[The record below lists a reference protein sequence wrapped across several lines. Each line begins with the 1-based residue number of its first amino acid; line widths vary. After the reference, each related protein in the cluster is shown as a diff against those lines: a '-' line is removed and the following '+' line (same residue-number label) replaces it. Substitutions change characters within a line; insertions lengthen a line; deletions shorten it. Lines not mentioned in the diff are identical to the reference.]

1 MDFGAK
7 ADNYRLFTINFTI
20 NILVSFLICKV
31 ILPDINRFVENEIQ
45 LHEIVKS
52 LTESVSLSTE
62 VMYPGPPEQGEGGRG
77 SVSPPPKKI
86 SLLMLPFLLMSPI
99 NVLFSK
105 EVTKNVHENQKAK
118 SLAS

>member
-31 ILPDINRFVENEIQ
+31 ILPDIDRFVENEIQ

-62 VMYPGPPEQGEGGRG
+62 VMYPGPPEQEEGAQGECQP
-77 SVSPPPKKI
+77 SPKKNF
-86 SLLMLPFLLMSPI
+86 SVDAPFFADESYKCP
-99 NVLFSK
+99 LFERS
-105 EVTKNVHENQKAK
+105 NQKCT
-118 SLAS
+118 

>member
-77 SVSPPPKKI
+77 SVSPPPQKNF
-86 SLLMLPFLLMSPI
+86 SVDAPFFADESYKCP
-99 NVLFSK
+99 LFERS
-105 EVTKNVHENQKAK
+105 NQKCT
-118 SLAS
+118 